1 MLWAQF
7 KAKKLY
13 SSQIQAHQHKA
24 RKPIGTVLK
33 NIAKEMDFIGL
44 VLVAASLALI
54 LLPFTLAPLADG
66 GWNNPS
72 MIAMIVIGFVLFP
85 VFCFYDAKYATYPI
99 VPYKFLKNTTIL
111 ASCIIG
117 RPCKA
122 EQLAMNLRLTCLR
135 FLLLGFTDFVS
146 FYLQYTNLY
155 NFVYTTQDWE
165 IRYLTYFSLTQTVA
179 LTFFAIVGGAIM
191 SYTRDVKVSAFFLR
205 APPYKVS
212 CI

>member
-1 MLWAQF
+1 MLWAQI

-13 SSQIQAHQHKA
+13 STQIQAHQHKA

-33 NIAKEMDFIGL
+33 SIAKEMDFIGL
-44 VLVAASLALI
+44 ILVAASLALI

-85 VFCFYDAKYATYPI
+85 VFCFYDSKYATYPI

-117 RPCKA
+117 TPF
-122 EQLAMNLRLTCLR
+122 LAKGLAISALRL
-135 FLLLGFTDFVS
+135 
-146 FYLQYTNLY
+146 
-155 NFVYTTQDWE
+155 
-165 IRYLTYFSLTQTVA
+165 
-179 LTFFAIVGGAIM
+179 
-191 SYTRDVKVSAFFLR
+191 
-205 APPYKVS
+205 
-212 CI
+212 